1 MKDLRQILI
10 LLRRASS
17 GSCSNERT
25 KQLSLLRQHIKT
37 TVLAGIALLQAST
50 STAQVSFVDQAQMF
64 TKVPFISPSNF
75 ADSVLADQRKA
86 GAIRTFCTEVRKYFR
101 KYKWPD
107 DPCGNVR
114 WQAELHTKSGHP
126 LIYAEFG
133 SGQETTLLLGGVH
146 SDELTPIHLAFRF
159 ARYLNDNSGLLG
171 TNAHVI
177 LAPLVN
183 PDGFMR
189 TRPTRTNLN
198 GIDLNRNFFTADWYD
213 KARRVWQVDRK
224 RVLAHFPGYFPNSE
238 VETIFQIQLIDR
250 FRPDKILSVHAPL
263 GFLDYDGP
271 GSGILRPL
279 TSTERK
285 AKRLV
290 KAISESSQ
298 NYKVVDYTFYPGS
311 LGNYAGNERHIPT
324 VTLELQTTQPQ
335 MVDAYWRQ
343 FQPGI
348 TQAVQYPFARL
359 PQLEGQEEAGNATS
373 FSDQYTYVAKNPGTP
388 D

>member
-1 MKDLRQILI
+1 
-10 LLRRASS
+10 LLTSIALVQASS
-17 GSCSNERT
+17 SF
-25 KQLSLLRQHIKT
+25 
-37 TVLAGIALLQAST
+37 
-50 STAQVSFVDQAQMF
+50 AQVSFVDQSQMF
-64 TKVPFISPSNF
+64 TKLPFISPANF
-75 ADSVLADQRKA
+75 ADSVLEDQRKA
-86 GAIRTFCTEVRKYFR
+86 SAIKTFCTDVRKYYR
-101 KYKWPD
+101 KYRWMD

-114 WQAELHTKSGHP
+114 WHAELHTKSGHP

-146 SDELTPIHLAFRF
+146 ADELTPIHLAFRF
-159 ARYLNDNSGLLG
+159 ARYLNDNNGLLG
-171 TNAHVI
+171 SNAHVI

-183 PDGFMR
+183 PDGFLK
-189 TRPTRTNLN
+189 TRPTRTNFN
-198 GIDLNRNFFTADWYD
+198 GIDLNRNFFTTDWYD
-213 KARRVWQVDRK
+213 KARRVWQIDRK

-250 FRPDKILSVHAPL
+250 FKPDKILSVHAPL

-335 MVDAYWRQ
+335 MVEAYWRQ

-348 TQAVQYPFARL
+348 TEAVQYPFARL
-359 PQLEGQEEAGNATS
+359 PPMESQEEAGNATS
-373 FSDQYTYVAKNPGTP
+373 FSDPYTYVAKNPEAG

>member
-1 MKDLRQILI
+1 MKS
-10 LLRRASS
+10 A
-17 GSCSNERT
+17 NERT
-25 KQLSLLRQHIKT
+25 KLLSSLSRLLKSFLLVGA
-37 TVLAGIALLQAST
+37 VLLSAGAAV
-50 STAQVSFVDQAQMF
+50 AQVSFVDQSQMF
-64 TKVPFISPSNF
+64 TKLPFVSPANF
-75 ADSVLADQRKA
+75 ADSVLQEQRKA
-86 GAIRTFCTEVRKYFR
+86 GAIRAFCTEVRRYYR
-101 KYKWPD
+101 KYKWSD
-107 DPCGNVR
+107 DPCGNLR
-114 WQAELHTKSGHP
+114 WQAELHTRSGHP

-146 SDELTPIHLAFRF
+146 ADELTPIHLAFRF
-159 ARYLNDNSGLLG
+159 ARYLNDNVNLLG

-183 PDGFMR
+183 PDGFLR
-189 TRPTRTNLN
+189 ARPTRTNFN

-213 KARRVWQVDRK
+213 KARRVWQIDRK
-224 RVLAHFPGYFPNSE
+224 KVLAHFPGYFPNSE

-250 FRPDKILSVHAPL
+250 FKPDKILSVHAPL

-311 LGNYAGNERHIPT
+311 LGNYAGNERQIPT

-335 MVDAYWRQ
+335 MVEAYWRQ

-348 TQAVQYPFARL
+348 TQAVRYPFARL
-359 PQLEGQEEAGNATS
+359 PQIDGQDEAGNATP
-373 FSDQYTYVAKNPGTP
+373 FSDQYTYVAKNPDGTN
-388 D
+388 